1 MSSSTPRPRWRTLVL
16 ALALSLVPAL
26 AHAQSGSVRGTVAG
40 RDGEALAGARV
51 SVSGTRLSAV
61 TDPLGAFAIRGVPAG
76 THQLRVSHIGFR
88 ETTSEVAVRS
98 GEESLVAIQ
107 LEDKP
112 FELDAMV
119 VSASRQSE
127 RVTEAPATITRIGS
141 EQLDATIGNTFA
153 GALKEVKGL
162 DFVQEIGRASCRE
175 RGW

>member
-26 AHAQSGSVRGTVAG
+26 AHAQTGSVRGTVAG
-40 RDGEALAGARV
+40 RDGEALTGARV
-51 SVSGTRLSAV
+51 SVAGTRLTAV
-61 TDPLGAFAIRGVPAG
+61 TDQLGAFTIRGVPAG

-119 VSASRQSE
+119 VSAVAAERARDRGARHHHPHRHRSSWTPPSATPSRARS
-127 RVTEAPATITRIGS
+127 RR
-141 EQLDATIGNTFA
+141 
-153 GALKEVKGL
+153 
-162 DFVQEIGRASCRE
+162 
-175 RGW
+175 